1 MKHNMKLQPKPFE
14 SIANGTKIIEIR
26 LYDEKRR
33 QLNVGDEIEFL
44 NEASG
49 QTILTEVIQ
58 LHLFPNF
65 YELYKHFDKK
75 QLGYEESE
83 IADPSDME
91 KYYSK
96 EHILKYGVVGIEVRL
111 INK

>member
-14 SIANGTKIIEIR
+14 SMAKRTKIIEIR

-58 LHLFPNF
+58 LHLFPDF
-65 YELYKHFDKK
+65 YELYKHFDKVK
-75 QLGYEESE
+75 LGYKESE

-96 EHILKYGVVGIEVRL
+96 EEQQKYGIVGIEIKL
-111 INK
+111 I